1 MKQNSQKT
9 NFKKL
14 FRQQKR
20 HQITRRKIRLPASF
34 PVVIMGFLVARHSSC
49 VRRITAAAAAAVS
62 IPTTTDVH
70 TTAAFGAA
78 GVVVPQLPPY
88 KSKYNRWIGTWSVP
102 FFFKENIAAASSNN
116 KKLFSLLS
124 HRFMSNKSTDDD
136 STTETA
142 GEKETTTTTSKTVA
156 TADDTADNHQ
166 TNELSSL
173 LSSSKSENEE
183 SATMNNQTESN
194 TSSIPP
200 PNSNESADTTA
211 ATDPEFNPV
220 YVHPLSQIV
229 LRHFQT
235 SCHSWIVS
243 KKLETLKIHRDG
255 TFEIS
260 RHTTDENDPP
270 LRIWTYYD
278 NEDRK
283 HWLSVS
289 VNHVQHR
296 FLLQDN
302 LLSAWRGYK
311 RNSLP
316 ERIQESV
323 QELIGAVDEIE

>member
-1 MKQNSQKT
+1 
-9 NFKKL
+9 
-14 FRQQKR
+14 
-20 HQITRRKIRLPASF
+20 
-34 PVVIMGFLVARHSSC
+34 MGFLVARQSSC

-62 IPTTTDVH
+62 IPTATTEIQS
-70 TTAAFGAA
+70 TAVFGAA
-78 GVVVPQLPPY
+78 GVVVPQRLPY
-88 KSKYNRWIGTWSVP
+88 KSKYNRWIGSWSVP
-102 FFFKENIAAASSNN
+102 FFVQANDAAAAAVSSNN
-116 KKLFSLLS
+116 QKLIFLLS
-124 HRFMSNKSTDDD
+124 HRSMSNKSTDDD

-156 TADDTADNHQ
+156 AADDDTADNRQ

-173 LSSSKSENEE
+173 SSSSKSENEE
-183 SATMNNQTESN
+183 SATMNNQTESK
-194 TSSIPP
+194 TSSVPP
-200 PNSNESADTTA
+200 LNSDETTDTTA
-211 ATDPEFNPV
+211 ATDSELNPV

-270 LRIWTYYD
+270 LRIWTYYN

-289 VNHVQHR
+289 VNLVQHR